1 MRKREILTILLSC
14 FVILGMHAVLMFIFV
29 KPIML
34 DIVSQEKAFKAAP
47 IVLETPLGVPVE
59 YQGHKIILR
68 EIKHEFLGGS
78 FGGKYMNSLLLE
90 IDGQNIVI
98 SPGTWLDK
106 VPGDPSTRFAF
117 YLPEKQ
123 KLILKDFSDDK
134 SVLRWTNQEF

>member
-1 MRKREILTILLSC
+1 
-14 FVILGMHAVLMFIFV
+14 
-29 KPIML
+29 
-34 DIVSQEKAFKAAP
+34 
-47 IVLETPLGVPVE
+47 
-59 YQGHKIILR
+59 
-68 EIKHEFLGGS
+68 
-78 FGGKYMNSLLLE
+78 MNSLLLE